1 MHYFET
7 NSAGQSLLYMYRQF
21 MNPDTYTIA
30 KLQVFQCQAKG
41 NIPALILSPQIL
53 SDQTIPSVHCYF
65 SNVYGSQLSVDF
77 IAVTV
82 GEAASCRTSICRTL
96 IIRRTCSCVCECYL
110 TRELA
115 YNIMQFREKIG
126 SYCIQGQRRLVI
138 SQLAL
143 NAQVFP

>member
-1 MHYFET
+1 MLSFLIEPAVRLLKQSMQYFET

-30 KLQVFQCQAKG
+30 KLQVFLNAKPKV
-41 NIPALILSPQIL
+41 IFLLLYSLPRIL

-77 IAVTV
+77 IAVIV

-96 IIRRTCSCVCECYL
+96 IIRRTCSCVC
-110 TRELA
+110 
-115 YNIMQFREKIG
+115 K
-126 SYCIQGQRRLVI
+126 
-138 SQLAL
+138 
-143 NAQVFP
+143 